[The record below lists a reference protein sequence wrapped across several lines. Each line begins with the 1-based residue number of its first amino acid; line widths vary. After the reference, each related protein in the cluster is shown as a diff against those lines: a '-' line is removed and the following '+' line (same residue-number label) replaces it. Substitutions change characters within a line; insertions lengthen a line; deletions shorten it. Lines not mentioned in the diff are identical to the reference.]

1 MMLQLNVDILFLIFE
16 ELKND
21 TKSFYSYLLVN
32 KTWCIMTVPILWRD
46 PNIISLSDEAKRK
59 LFDVIF
65 LHLSKESRDILKSRG
80 ISNLFSETYQHPLF
94 NYISFWKHL
103 DLFFIE
109 GLIFQGNIKGS
120 NIFIIKNE
128 IMKLFIKGSN
138 IFIIKNEIMKLFI
151 NENTRFI
158 HLYIAQNFNY
168 KVHSIPGAEHCLSG
182 LESFSCRSCVD
193 QSILEGLSSICKSI
207 KRLKF
212 FVESFNV
219 NINFGIIKLIEAQK
233 NLNEVHLFN
242 YSVTK
247 SFEGLIEK
255 SLIKHAD
262 TIQYLRIRS
271 APVTKFLSYLVNL
284 SSLEI
289 EFMDPWNNL
298 NNFENFSVPNLKILR
313 TKQVPYNILVNLIEN
328 TKGYLTEINTF
339 YNFSYEIVNIEL
351 IIQAIYKNCLNLK
364 YLLFSSNNSNSII
377 PEFETLLI
385 KCQFLNE
392 LILLI
397 HDHNDY
403 AFSWDKLFIVLAKSS
418 PISLLRFKFYSISM
432 FNLKDI
438 ALFFYNW
445 KNRNPMTLGI
455 CNNNSYFN
463 KRSKN
468 KPLEDLCEK
477 YKLKGIIKKY
487 IIEYTKLVDYKDFTA
502 FN

>member
-1 MMLQLNVDILFLIFE
+1 MLLQLNVDILFLIFE

-21 TKSFYSYLLVN
+21 MKSFYSCLLVN
-32 KTWCIMTVPILWRD
+32 KTWCIMTLPILWRD
-46 PNIISLSDEAKRK
+46 PNIISLSDEAKSK

-80 ISNLFSETYQHPLF
+80 INNLLTEIYQHPLF

-109 GLIFQGNIKGS
+109 CLISQGNIK
-120 NIFIIKNE
+120 E
-128 IMKLFIKGSN
+128 SN

-158 HLYIAQNFNY
+158 HLCISQYFNY

-182 LESFSCRSCVD
+182 LESFSCHSCVD

-207 KRLKF
+207 KKLKF
-212 FVESFNV
+212 YVDFHNA

-242 YSVTK
+242 YSVTE
-247 SFEGLIEK
+247 SFEGLIEE

-271 APVTKFLSYLVNL
+271 VPVTKFLSYLVNL

-289 EFMDPWNNL
+289 EFMDSNTWNNL
-298 NNFENFSVPNLKILR
+298 NYYENLSLPNLKILR
-313 TKQVPYNILVNLIEN
+313 TKQVPFKILVNLIEN

-339 YNFSYEIVNIEL
+339 YNFYYNIA
-351 IIQAIYKNCLNLK
+351 INIKSFIQAIYNNCLNLK

-377 PEFETLLI
+377 PGFETLLI
-385 KCQFLNE
+385 KCQFLKE

-397 HDHNDY
+397 HDCNDY
-403 AFSWDKLFIVLAKSS
+403 AFSWDKLFMVLAKSS

-432 FNLKDI
+432 FKLKDI
-438 ALFFYNW
+438 ALFFHNW

-455 CNNNSYFN
+455 CDNISYFG
-463 KRSKN
+463 RISEN
-468 KPLEDLCEK
+468 KPLEDLCEE
-477 YKLKGIIKKY
+477 YKLKGKIKKY
-487 IIEYTKLVDYKDFTA
+487 FIEYSKLVDYKDFLA